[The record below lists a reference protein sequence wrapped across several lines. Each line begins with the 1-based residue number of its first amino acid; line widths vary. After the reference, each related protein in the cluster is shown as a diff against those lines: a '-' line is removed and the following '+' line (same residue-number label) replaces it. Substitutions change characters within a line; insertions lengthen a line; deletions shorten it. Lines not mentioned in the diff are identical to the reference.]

1 MVLLETDRRQQE
13 RIMRWLRI
21 IRMISRWGCL
31 AVGLVVLMGCN
42 RFLGPREVRQLGRP
56 DAPGY
61 TIEEQQ
67 RRGRERL
74 TVIEDDFRIG
84 PKTYADRPSPIGR

>member
-1 MVLLETDRRQQE
+1 MSGRRLSWSSGAWGWAAPALVLAMVVAA
-13 RIMRWLRI
+13 
-21 IRMISRWGCL
+21 GC
-31 AVGLVVLMGCN
+31 CN

-61 TIEEQQ
+61 TIDEQQ

>member
-1 MVLLETDRRQQE
+1 MSGRRMVRTCV
-13 RIMRWLRI
+13 W
-21 IRMISRWGCL
+21 WGE
-31 AVGLVVLMGCN
+31 VVLGLMVASGCH

-61 TIEEQQ
+61 TIDEQQ

-74 TVIEDDFRIG
+74 TVIEDDFRVG

>member
-1 MVLLETDRRQQE
+1 DKKWPWENAMKVHKGGKGYSIGCIFAMVLVLA
-13 RIMRWLRI
+13 
-21 IRMISRWGCL
+21 GCT
-31 AVGLVVLMGCN
+31 

-61 TIEEQQ
+61 TIDEQQ

-74 TVIEDDFRIG
+74 TVIEDDFRVG
-84 PKTYADRPSPIGR
+84 PKTYADRPSPTGR

>member
-1 MVLLETDRRQQE
+1 MSGRRMVRASGWRG
-13 RIMRWLRI
+13 WVV
-21 IRMISRWGCL
+21 L
-31 AVGLVVLMGCN
+31 AVLGMVMASGCN

-61 TIEEQQ
+61 TIDEQQ

-74 TVIEDDFRIG
+74 TVIEDDFRVG